1 MKSAGIIK
9 KLKSDGWFLVHVV
22 GSNHQFKHAT
32 KAGKVTVPHLKKDL
46 PLPTVRSIF
55 KQTGL

>member
-22 GSNHQFKHAT
+22 GSHYQFKHAT
-32 KAGKVTVPHLKKDL
+32 KAGKVTVPHPQKDL

-55 KQTGL
+55 K